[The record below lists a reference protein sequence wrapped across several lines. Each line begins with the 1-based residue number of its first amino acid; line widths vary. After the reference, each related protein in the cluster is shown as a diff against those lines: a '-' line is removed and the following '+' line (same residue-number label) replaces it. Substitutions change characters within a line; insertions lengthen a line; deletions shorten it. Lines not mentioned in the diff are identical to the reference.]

1 MPMRTLI
8 IEDEAPARNLLRE
21 LLAREADV
29 EIVGEAGSAEE
40 GANLLRRTRPD
51 LLFLDIKLP
60 DGDGFQLLADAGAD
74 TPSLT
79 VFVTAFDE
87 YAVRA
92 FDMNAVDYLL
102 KPFDEERFER
112 AMRRARSHLQS
123 GALDELRAQ
132 MADVVR
138 RLGGQMLGDRIP
150 VKQEGRIRFV
160 KCEEI
165 DWIEADG
172 NYVRLHVGK
181 ETYVQRQTLTSI
193 ETRLD
198 PAAFLR
204 IHRSVIVN
212 TASIA
217 TLQPWY
223 TGEYVLT
230 LNSGKELTVSRGYR
244 HRLRSI
250 LGELAADQP

>member
-8 IEDEAPARNLLRE
+8 IEDEVPARNLLRE
-21 LLAREADV
+21 LLSREADV
-29 EIVGEAGSAEE
+29 ELVGEAANAEE
-40 GANLLRRTRPD
+40 GAALLRRLRPE

-74 TPSLT
+74 TPPLT
-79 VFVTAFDE
+79 IFVTAFDE

-92 FDMNAVDYLL
+92 FDVNAVDYLL

-112 AMRRARSHLQS
+112 AMQRARSHLRS
-123 GALDELRAQ
+123 GSLDELRAQ
-132 MADVVR
+132 MAEIAR
-138 RLGGQMLGDRIP
+138 RLGGQILGDRLP
-150 VKQEGRIRFV
+150 VKQEGRILFV
-160 KCEEI
+160 KCEQI

-172 NYVRLHVGK
+172 NYVRLHVGNQ
-181 ETYVQRQTLTSI
+181 TYVQRQTLTSI

-198 PAAFLR
+198 PASFLR

-212 TASIA
+212 TASIT

-230 LNSGKELTVSRGYR
+230 LHTGKELTVSRGYR

-250 LGELAADQP
+250 LGELAAEQP